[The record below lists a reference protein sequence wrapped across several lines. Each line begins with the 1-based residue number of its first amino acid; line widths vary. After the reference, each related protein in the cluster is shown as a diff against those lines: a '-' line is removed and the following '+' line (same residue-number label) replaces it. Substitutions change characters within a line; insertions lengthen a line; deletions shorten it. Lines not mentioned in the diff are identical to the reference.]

1 MDDAFTLSVEGDDG
15 GSGGLEINRLTSLK
29 DIRKSFPV
37 PEHFAFGVPLQL
49 EGELLASEYQPLVL
63 LNTDEVK
70 VAKLMRR
77 PSEKV
82 ELERR
87 LQQAHAEVAAMK
99 RKLEAAVQACEL
111 AACARD
117 EAEGKAQGKAA
128 ASVASL
134 KQAAATPAVLRAELS
149 SLRRAVEGMRAEASE
164 AIAQGMQQICAA
176 SSAASASQQRASQ
189 SARSAASEAAELRN
203 AMRAMHQSHEAE
215 LRVNSMDQAARV
227 AQLEQRHAQQLQQLQ
242 QQVRKLQMELEQ
254 ADPAGTSMSTSP
266 SSFAEHMRASQL
278 KRECSSLQSAAR
290 EFYTRPT
297 SARSR
302 EGFMAAL
309 GRIHAMSNAVLES
322 SPAISAKCG
331 AGGASGASAY
341 SASAPAMPEPM
352 PAATPEAAPA
362 PAPASAASL
371 LGGALSLPGGRRH
384 AASRGLTATRGNE
397 SRGLVTSAS
406 AAAGLLSA
414 RGASSGNLSAGNS
427 LGGSMGGTKQPAT
440 DSISILQQ
448 SKHKS
453 GRGLPTTGGSTALC
467 TPPGLA
473 PSQPSSLPQVA
484 SSPSR
489 HVLVSQQK
497 LAGSFVGP
505 GGKFA
510 RPRAASHET

>member
-362 PAPASAASL
+362 PASAASL